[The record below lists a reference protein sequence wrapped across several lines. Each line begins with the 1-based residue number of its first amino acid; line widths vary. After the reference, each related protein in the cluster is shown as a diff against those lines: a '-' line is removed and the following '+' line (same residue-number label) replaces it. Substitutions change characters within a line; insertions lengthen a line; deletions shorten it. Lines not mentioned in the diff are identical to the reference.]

1 MSFQPNICKIC
12 GMTENNEMK
21 IPQGSESFFFEEAY
35 IHRKVTEALH
45 NLFNSWGYLPVET
58 PVFDL
63 FDVYRSLI
71 PKGDTDKIYR
81 LIDREG
87 DLLMLRSDITL
98 FLARQMGLILSEKDL
113 PARICYSD
121 SILRHQNSEDISHN
135 EFFQSGVELIGKSG
149 FRGDMEI
156 LLLLNRTI
164 TLLDIPASIH
174 LGSHALFNLIF
185 SPFSEEQKSEIIRM
199 TSLREFGSLTEYCT
213 PVSGTEKAKAAAQLF
228 SFIGSGAELTEL
240 LNRMTD
246 IKQLFGKEAFEE
258 TAYLIK
264 TGAALEKA
272 GLKDNFQIDLSE
284 VGSQA
289 YHTGIVFQVYMP
301 EMDTSIISGGRYDNL
316 LSQFG
321 IDAPAVGF
329 SLLQRK
335 VEPGIRNRQRFSL
348 PAKTVKIE
356 ESDIVEAFR
365 KAEKLQKEGNI
376 VTL

>member
-1 MSFQPNICKIC
+1 
-12 GMTENNEMK
+12 MTDNNEMK

-63 FDVYRSLI
+63 FDVYRPLI
-71 PKGDTDKIYR
+71 AKGDTDKIYR

-98 FLARQMGLILSEKDL
+98 FIARQMGLILSDTDL

-121 SILRHQNSEDISHN
+121 SILRHQDSDDISHN

-149 FRGDMEI
+149 FNGDMEI

-164 TLLDIPASIH
+164 ALLDIPADIH
-174 LGSHALFNLIF
+174 LGSHALFNYIF
-185 SPFSEEQKSEIIRM
+185 TAFSEEQKTDIIRM
-199 TSLREFGSLTEYCT
+199 TSLREFENLTEYCT
-213 PVSGTEKAKAAAQLF
+213 TVSGKQKAETAAQLF
-228 SFIGSGAELTEL
+228 SFIGSGAELSSL
-240 LNRMTD
+240 LKNMPD
-246 IKQLFGKEAFEE
+246 FEQLYGRQASDEVK
-258 TAYLIK
+258 YLIK
-264 TGAALEKA
+264 ILSSLDEA
-272 GLKDNFQIDLSE
+272 GVSNNFLIDLSE

-289 YHTGIVFQVYMP
+289 YHTGIVFQVYMHG
-301 EMDTSIISGGRYDNL
+301 MDTSIISGGRYDNL
-316 LSQFG
+316 LNQFG
-321 IDAPAVGF
+321 INAPSVGF

-335 VEPGIRNRQRFSL
+335 VEPGIRNKQRFSL
-348 PAKTVKIE
+348 PASTVKVE
-356 ESDIVEAFR
+356 ESDIIRAFGR
-365 KAEKLQKEGNI
+365 AEQLRKEGNI

>member
-1 MSFQPNICKIC
+1 
-12 GMTENNEMK
+12 MTENNEMK

-71 PKGDTDKIYR
+71 PKADTDKIYR

-98 FLARQMGLILSEKDL
+98 FLARQMGLILAEKDL

-121 SILRHQNSEDISHN
+121 SILRHQNSDDISHN

-156 LLLLNRTI
+156 LLLLNRTL

-174 LGSHALFNLIF
+174 LGSHALFNYIF
-185 SPFSEEQKSEIIRM
+185 SAFSEEQKTDIIRM
-199 TSLREFGSLTEYCT
+199 TCLRDFEDLTEYCT
-213 PVSGTEKAKAAAQLF
+213 SVLGKQKAETAVKLF
-228 SFIGSGAELTEL
+228 SFIGSGSELAEMLNL
-240 LNRMTD
+240 LPD
-246 IKQLFGKEAFEE
+246 IKQLFGNPASEE
-258 TAYLIK
+258 INYLIRI
-264 TGAALEKA
+264 GSALFTA
-272 GLKDNFQIDLSE
+272 GFKNNFQIDLSE

-289 YHTGIVFQVYMP
+289 YHTGIVFQVYMHG
-301 EMDTSIISGGRYDNL
+301 MDSSIISGGRYDSL

-335 VEPGIRNRQRFSL
+335 VEPGIRNKARFSL
-348 PAKTVKIE
+348 PAATIKVE
-356 ESDIVEAFR
+356 EHEIIEAFSR
-365 KAEKLQKEGNI
+365 AELLRKEGKI